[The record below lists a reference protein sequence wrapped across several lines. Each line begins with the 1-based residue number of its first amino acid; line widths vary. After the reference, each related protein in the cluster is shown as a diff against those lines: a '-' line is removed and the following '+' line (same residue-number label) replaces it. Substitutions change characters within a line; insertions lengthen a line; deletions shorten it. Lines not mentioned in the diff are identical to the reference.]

1 MKRRFKKNIICFVL
15 IMAIIIASAAVVK
28 RATVGEV
35 ENYSKYI
42 QVAAEDKNISA
53 KKMIKNYADENGYT
67 FSDYPQS
74 LVDLL
79 KRNKETK
86 EFVLNYPKYK
96 DKHFKIN
103 MKEYKNCDSVPLFM
117 QWDIRWGYKMY
128 GDDVAGLTACGPTC
142 LSMVAVYLLQDI
154 KYSPDYMIDWAKE
167 NGYCVDGSG
176 SLWTL
181 MSEGAQKLGIDSTEL
196 PLDKQRV
203 INNLEVGNPVV
214 CIMGPGD
221 FTKKGHFIVM
231 TGIENGKFSGAIDL
245 KDLIIA
251 RQSDTLDSIIIYSY
265 PYFYADEKISD
276 SIEKIK
282 DYAEDSLPV
291 LNRDKEI
298 VGIITAQDV
307 VEAVDDEMGEDYAK
321 LAGLT
326 AEEDLQETT
335 KQSIK
340 KRLPW
345 LIVLL
350 VLGMGVS
357 AVVGAFENVVAILP
371 IVICFQSLILDMA
384 GNVGTQSLAV
394 TIRVLMDEEL
404 APKDKLKLVLKEA
417 KVGFSNGF
425 LLGILAIVFLGLY
438 IFLYKGYDIRHAF
451 LISLCVGVSLLLAMI
466 VSSLVGTLVPL
477 FFKKI
482 KVDPAVAS
490 GPLITTVNDLVA
502 VVIYYGLSWVF
513 LIQTMHILG

>member
-1 MKRRFKKNIICFVL
+1 MELDLKANKLIEEIVAVIRSNLDKEKLVEKLDDYHANDIAQSLEYLTKDERLSLYEILGDEWVSEILSYVEEPEQYINELGVEKLADIINEMDSDDAADLLEKVDESVKEKLRLSLDDDVKADIQL
-15 IMAIIIASAAVVK
+15 INSYDEDE
-28 RATVGEV
+28 VGSLITN
-35 ENYSKYI
+35 NYICISKTLDI
-42 QVAAEDKNISA
+42 RGAMHELIKQAGDNDNIST
-53 KKMIKNYADENGYT
+53 IYV
-67 FSDYPQS
+67 
-74 LVDLL
+74 VD
-79 KRNKETK
+79 
-86 EFVLNYPKYK
+86 
-96 DKHFKIN
+96 
-103 MKEYKNCDSVPLFM
+103 
-117 QWDIRWGYKMY
+117 
-128 GDDVAGLTACGPTC
+128 
-142 LSMVAVYLLQDI
+142 
-154 KYSPDYMIDWAKE
+154 
-167 NGYCVDGSG
+167 
-176 SLWTL
+176 
-181 MSEGAQKLGIDSTEL
+181 
-196 PLDKQRV
+196 
-203 INNLEVGNPVV
+203 
-214 CIMGPGD
+214 
-221 FTKKGHFIVM
+221 
-231 TGIENGKFSGAIDL
+231 ENGKFSGAIDL

-291 LNRDKEI
+291 LNHDKEI

-345 LIVLL
+345 LVVLL

-404 APKDKLKLVLKEA
+404 APKDKLKLVFKEA

-438 IFLYKGYDIRHAF
+438 IFLYKGYDIKHAF

>member
-1 MKRRFKKNIICFVL
+1 MELDLKANKLIEEIVAVIRSNLDKEKLVEKLDDYHANDIAQSLEYLTKDERLSLYEILGDEWVSEILSYVEEPEQYINELGVEKLADIINEMDSDDAADLLEKVDESVKEKLRLSLDDDVKADIQL
-15 IMAIIIASAAVVK
+15 INSYDEDE
-28 RATVGEV
+28 VGSLITN
-35 ENYSKYI
+35 NYICISKTLDI
-42 QVAAEDKNISA
+42 RGAMHELIKQAGDNDNIST
-53 KKMIKNYADENGYT
+53 IYV
-67 FSDYPQS
+67 
-74 LVDLL
+74 VD
-79 KRNKETK
+79 
-86 EFVLNYPKYK
+86 
-96 DKHFKIN
+96 
-103 MKEYKNCDSVPLFM
+103 
-117 QWDIRWGYKMY
+117 
-128 GDDVAGLTACGPTC
+128 
-142 LSMVAVYLLQDI
+142 
-154 KYSPDYMIDWAKE
+154 
-167 NGYCVDGSG
+167 
-176 SLWTL
+176 
-181 MSEGAQKLGIDSTEL
+181 
-196 PLDKQRV
+196 
-203 INNLEVGNPVV
+203 
-214 CIMGPGD
+214 
-221 FTKKGHFIVM
+221 
-231 TGIENGKFSGAIDL
+231 ENGKFSGAIDL

-404 APKDKLKLVLKEA
+404 APKDKLKLVFKEA

-438 IFLYKGYDIRHAF
+438 IFLYKGYDISHAF